1 MAESAKEKAAV
12 QAQNDEADAPD
23 TFAVDDLIARSVD
36 FFGQPSHVTAAAL
49 HGRVRAITLDDANAA
64 IDSYLK
70 QPVMKE
76 A

>member
-1 MAESAKEKAAV
+1 MAESAAKRTVSE
-12 QAQNDEADAPD
+12 DEVDAPD
-23 TFAVDDLIARSVD
+23 TFPIDDLIERSVG
-36 FFGQPSHVTAAAL
+36 FFGQASHVTAAAL
-49 HGRVRAITLDDANAA
+49 HGRVRAITLDDAKAA